1 MAEPVWFHIDVNS
14 AFLSW
19 TAAYRTLVEG
29 RTPDLREIP
38 SVIANDKNLRTSIV
52 LAKSTPAKKYGVKTG
67 EPLGMAR
74 DKCPNLVVA
83 EPDYALYVSSSRRLM
98 ALLREVSPVVEQY
111 SIDEAWVDMTG
122 MEGLYGPPVLAA
134 QHLRDRIF
142 STLGFTVNIG
152 ISCNKLLAK
161 MAGELEK
168 PNKVITLFP
177 QELSRKLWPLP
188 VGALYSVGRATAS
201 KLTASQIRTIG
212 DLAKTDLTRVQK
224 LVGVKMGKLIHDY
237 ANEMDSSPVL
247 AEPEAVKGYGNSV
260 TLEEDVTD
268 TAQANKILLALCDSV
283 ASRMRADG
291 RRCSCVTVTIRG
303 NDFRN
308 KSHQRKLPE
317 PTDVTAEVFALSK
330 TLFSE
335 LWDGYTP
342 LRLLGVTLGDISD
355 NETVQLS
362 MFQDDQ
368 KDRARKLD
376 QTVDQLR
383 SKFGVTAIS
392 RGSVTDAT
400 KRVGRKYKAQLEED
414 KPKQP

>member
-1 MAEPVWFHIDVNS
+1 MQRLIFHVDVNS

-19 TAAYRTLVEG
+19 EAARRVADGE
-29 RTPDLREIP
+29 PDLRLIP
-38 SVIANDKNLRTSIV
+38 SAIGGDRDKRTGVILAKSIPAKKFGVTTGEPVAMALRKCPQLV
-52 LAKSTPAKKYGVKTG
+52 LAK
-67 EPLGMAR
+67 
-74 DKCPNLVVA
+74 
-83 EPDYALYVSSSRRLM
+83 PDFGLYTRNSKAFIAICRRF
-98 ALLREVSPVVEQY
+98 APVVEQV
-111 SIDEAWVDMTG
+111 SIDECFLDMTG
-122 MEGLYGPPVLAA
+122 TNLLYPNPIAIA
-134 QHLRDRIF
+134 HTIKDTIF
-142 STLGFTVNIG
+142 SELGFTVNVG
-152 ISCNKLLAK
+152 IAPNKLLAK
-161 MAGELEK
+161 MASDFEK
-168 PNKVITLFP
+168 PNKVHTLFASEIP
-177 QELSRKLWPLP
+177 QKLWPLP

-212 DLAKTDLTRVQK
+212 ELAQTDLFRLQK

-237 ANEMDSSPVL
+237 ANGMDSSPVL

-342 LRLLGVTLGDISD
+342 LRLLGGH
-355 NETVQLS
+355 
-362 MFQDDQ
+362 
-368 KDRARKLD
+368 
-376 QTVDQLR
+376 
-383 SKFGVTAIS
+383 
-392 RGSVTDAT
+392 
-400 KRVGRKYKAQLEED
+400 VGRLRELSLVGFVSEIVSADGHGYAGASLAIRAHPGRNTVAERQQDFVCLRGVSHILF
-414 KPKQP
+414 

>member
-1 MAEPVWFHIDVNS
+1 
-14 AFLSW
+14 
-19 TAAYRTLVEG
+19 
-29 RTPDLREIP
+29 
-38 SVIANDKNLRTSIV
+38 
-52 LAKSTPAKKYGVKTG
+52 
-67 EPLGMAR
+67 
-74 DKCPNLVVA
+74 
-83 EPDYALYVSSSRRLM
+83 
-98 ALLREVSPVVEQY
+98 
-111 SIDEAWVDMTG
+111 
-122 MEGLYGPPVLAA
+122 
-134 QHLRDRIF
+134 
-142 STLGFTVNIG
+142 
-152 ISCNKLLAK
+152 
-161 MAGELEK
+161 
-168 PNKVITLFP
+168 
-177 QELSRKLWPLP
+177 
-188 VGALYSVGRATAS
+188 
-201 KLTASQIRTIG
+201 
-212 DLAKTDLTRVQK
+212 
-224 LVGVKMGKLIHDY
+224 MGKLIHDY
-237 ANEMDSSPVL
+237 ANGMDSSPVL

-330 TLFSE
+330 TLFAE

-414 KPKQP
+414 KPK

>member
-1 MAEPVWFHIDVNS
+1 MSRVIFHVDVNS

-19 TAAYRTLVEG
+19 SAAYRVRVLGE
-29 RTPDLREIP
+29 REDLRDIP
-38 SVIANDKNLRTSIV
+38 SAVAGERAERHGII
-52 LAKSTPAKKYGVKTG
+52 LAKSIPAKKCGVKTG
-67 EPLGMAR
+67 EQIFLAQQ
-74 DKCPNLVVA
+74 KCPGLKLVP
-83 EPDYALYVSSSRRLM
+83 PDYALYVQASRRFI
-98 ALLREVSPVVEQY
+98 ALLREFAPVVEQY
-111 SIDEAWVDMTG
+111 SIDEAWADLSGT
-122 MEGLYGPPVLAA
+122 EGLYGSPVAA
-134 QHLRDRIF
+134 AELLRTRIREE
-142 STLGFTVNIG
+142 LGFTVNIG
-152 ISCNKLLAK
+152 ISSNKLLAK
-161 MAGELEK
+161 MAGEFEK
-168 PNKVITLFP
+168 PDKVHTLFP
-177 QELSRKLWPLP
+177 EEVPQKLWPLP
-188 VGALYSVGRATAS
+188 VGALYSVGRATAI
-201 KLTASQIRTIG
+201 KLTVSQIRTIG
-212 DLAKTDLTRVQK
+212 DLAKTDLSRVQK
-224 LVGVKMGKLIHDY
+224 LVGVKMGKLIRDY
-237 ANEMDSSPVL
+237 ANGIDSSPVL

-342 LRLLGVTLGDISD
+342 LRLLGVTLGDVSD
-355 NETVQLS
+355 NKTVQLS

-414 KPKQP
+414 KPK

>member
-29 RTPDLREIP
+29 RSPDLRDIP
-38 SVIANDKNLRTSIV
+38 AVIANDKNLRTSIV

-83 EPDYALYVSSSRRLM
+83 EPDYALYVASSRRLM

-122 MEGLYGPPVLAA
+122 MAGLYGPPVLAA
-134 QHLRDRIF
+134 QHLKDRIF
-142 STLGFTVNIG
+142 RTLGFTVNIG
-152 ISCNKLLAK
+152 VSCNKLLAK

-177 QELSRKLWPLP
+177 QELERKLWPLP
-188 VGALYSVGRATAS
+188 VGSLFSVGRSTAE
-201 KLTASQIRTIG
+201 KLTAARIRTIG
-212 DLAKTDLTRVQK
+212 DLAQADLAYIQRLT
-224 LVGVKMGKLIHDY
+224 GVKLGKLIHDY
-237 ANEMDSSPVL
+237 ANGIDDAPVL
-247 AEPEAVKGYGNSV
+247 SEPEAVKGYGNSV
-260 TLEEDVTD
+260 TLEQDVT
-268 TAQANKILLALCDSV
+268 TPAQANQILLALCDSV
-283 ASRMRADG
+283 ASRMRADS
-291 RRCSCVTVTIRG
+291 RRCACVTVTIRG

-308 KSHQRKLPE
+308 RSHQRRLPE
-317 PTDVTAEVFALSK
+317 PTDVTAELYAMSR

-335 LWDGYTP
+335 LWDGVTP
-342 LRLLGVTLGDISD
+342 LRLLGVTLNDLCGDD
-355 NETVQLS
+355 AVQLS
-362 MFQDDQ
+362 LFRDE
-368 KDRARKLD
+368 KKERARKLD

-383 SKFGVTAIS
+383 GKFGVTAIS
-392 RGSVTDAT
+392 RGSVTDASR
-400 KRVGRKYKAQLEED
+400 RVGRKYKAELDPD
-414 KPKQP
+414 KK

>member
-1 MAEPVWFHIDVNS
+1 MGFTELSHAFIAAKYYVYLKEIFGDRGEA
-14 AFLSW
+14 AFLHA
-19 TAAYRTLVEG
+19 TRYYGEQRG
-29 RTPDLREIP
+29 RRMAQRAIRDGKPLTYETYCQYGEWVNTEEVKAQGLGNQSETTSLSPDFQIHIHVCPWHTQFKNMGLPEAGLLYCKDLDASISRGFNPEI
-38 SVIANDKNLRTSIV
+38 R
-52 LAKSTPAKKYGVKTG
+52 Y
-67 EPLGMAR
+67 
-74 DKCPNLVVA
+74 
-83 EPDYALYVSSSRRLM
+83 
-98 ALLREVSPVVEQY
+98 
-111 SIDEAWVDMTG
+111 
-122 MEGLYGPPVLAA
+122 
-134 QHLRDRIF
+134 
-142 STLGFTVNIG
+142 
-152 ISCNKLLAK
+152 
-161 MAGELEK
+161 
-168 PNKVITLFP
+168 
-177 QELSRKLWPLP
+177 
-188 VGALYSVGRATAS
+188 
-201 KLTASQIRTIG
+201 ASQIRSIG

-237 ANEMDSSPVL
+237 ANGMDSSPVL

-308 KSHQRKLPE
+308 KSHQRKLPA

-414 KPKQP
+414 KPK

>member
-1 MAEPVWFHIDVNS
+1 MDEKLLLEQIDAFVAENRENVLRD
-14 AFLSW
+14 LK
-19 TAAYRTLVEG
+19 TLVDINSVEG
-29 RTPDLREIP
+29 QPQPGAPFGPGPRKALEAALDIAAGAVDMQGKTILPLDFTMARNEAVREDSYRAAAAAIKAELSVGRDVAMVNLGDVLPDNVLFEFSEREREWSGEITGGYVSGDTLFADEIP
-38 SVIANDKNLRTSIV
+38 
-52 LAKSTPAKKYGVKTG
+52 
-67 EPLGMAR
+67 
-74 DKCPNLVVA
+74 
-83 EPDYALYVSSSRRLM
+83 
-98 ALLREVSPVVEQY
+98 Q
-111 SIDEAWVDMTG
+111 
-122 MEGLYGPPVLAA
+122 
-134 QHLRDRIF
+134 
-142 STLGFTVNIG
+142 
-152 ISCNKLLAK
+152 
-161 MAGELEK
+161 
-168 PNKVITLFP
+168 
-177 QELSRKLWPLP
+177 KLWPLP

-224 LVGVKMGKLIHDY
+224 LVGIKMGKLIHDY
-237 ANEMDSSPVL
+237 ANGMDSSPVL

-342 LRLLGVTLGDISD
+342 LRLLGVTLGDVSD

-414 KPKQP
+414 KPK

>member
-1 MAEPVWFHIDVNS
+1 MQRLIFHVDVNS

-19 TAAYRTLVEG
+19 EAARRVADGE
-29 RTPDLREIP
+29 PDLRLIP
-38 SVIANDKNLRTSIV
+38 SAIGGDRDKRTGVILAKSIPAKKFGVTTGEPVAMALRKCPQLV
-52 LAKSTPAKKYGVKTG
+52 LAK
-67 EPLGMAR
+67 
-74 DKCPNLVVA
+74 
-83 EPDYALYVSSSRRLM
+83 PDFGLYTRNSKAFIAICRRF
-98 ALLREVSPVVEQY
+98 APVVEQV
-111 SIDEAWVDMTG
+111 SIDECFLDMTG
-122 MEGLYGPPVLAA
+122 TNLLYPNPIAIA
-134 QHLRDRIF
+134 HTIKDTIF
-142 STLGFTVNIG
+142 SELGFTVNVG
-152 ISCNKLLAK
+152 IAPNKLLAK
-161 MAGELEK
+161 MASDFEK
-168 PNKVITLFP
+168 PNKVHTLFASEIP
-177 QELSRKLWPLP
+177 QKLWPLP

-212 DLAKTDLTRVQK
+212 ELAQTDLFRLQK

-237 ANEMDSSPVL
+237 ANGMDSSPVL
-247 AEPEAVKGYGNSV
+247 AEPETVKGYGNSV